1 MSKRTRII
9 LGSITGFLILFVIAS
24 FVANPIIESKIKKTI
39 VQEVPDGFQLNEYE
53 ISVSSFSG
61 SATIENLQI
70 SVTDTIAEFKDAQLS
85 LSKASFEGLSY
96 WTYLFSGKID
106 FNSITLYDLYVKT
119 YRDSTKTDDRK
130 KQQKDFEENISTE
143 KFTLEN
149 ASFLMKN
156 ADESNALQLDS
167 LNFSIT
173 DVKVNNT
180 TLQEK
185 IPFHFSEME
194 VDTKDFFY
202 ELNENETLSLKEF
215 TIVDQ
220 HLKIKDF
227 AIQTKSDS
235 LKPNL
240 EPASEIGRKDIK
252 IPSLTLSDLHFK
264 VIDSTFMLFGEDLE
278 IKNPSVWIQEGIK
291 KEPEN
296 IESTQKENNKKT
308 EMPLP
313 FSIASI
319 SINDAETTLLN
330 PDESSFLQVEDFNI
344 TLKEVL
350 VNTAT
355 LQHMIPCQ
363 FSDVEF
369 DSKSIQYQLN
379 DYDLLSLTTIYLSN
393 QELQIEDLAIKTKY
407 SKRELSKVLDKERD
421 HMDAEMPLV
430 TLQGL
435 QFKVSDSTFQVSGN
449 NLIIENP
456 VLKIY
461 RDKLVTDDTSIKPL
475 YSKSIRNI
483 PFQLT
488 LDSLHIN
495 NGSITYEEKVNIKQS
510 AGTINFSN
518 LNASIG
524 NVSNTYAQGE
534 KKTTIHIN
542 STFMDE
548 SPLKIDWSFDVNDLK
563 DTFQIQ
569 GELDALNATKM
580 NSFTKASLNVE
591 LEGKVKKTYFNIHG
605 DNDTSSV
612 DLRISYDNFK
622 VEILN
627 KENKRSW
634 LLSAVA
640 NIFVKKNSDSKGAN
654 FKEGNATAERNKD
667 KSFFNYLWINIQ
679 EGLKDVMVSI

>member
-9 LGSITGFLILFVIAS
+9 LGSIAGLLILVVMAPFI
-24 FVANPIIESKIKKTI
+24 ANPIIEHKIKKTI
-39 VQEVPDGFQLNEYE
+39 AKEVPEGFQINTYK
-53 ISVSSFSG
+53 ISVNSFRG

-70 SVTDTIAEFKDAQLS
+70 SVQDTIADFKDSQIS
-85 LSKASFEGLSY
+85 LSKASFDGLSY
-96 WTYLFSGKID
+96 WTYLFSGKVD
-106 FNSITLYDLYVKT
+106 FNSITLQDLNIKT
-119 YRDSTKTDDRK
+119 YRDTTKTKDRE
-130 KQQKDFEENISTE
+130 KQQKDFKENISTG

-149 ASFLMKN
+149 ASFLYKN
-156 ADESNALQLDS
+156 TDESVALEVDS
-167 LNFSIT
+167 LNFSIKN
-173 DVKVNNT
+173 VVVNQT

-194 VDTKDFFY
+194 VDTGDFFY

-215 TIVDQ
+215 KILDQ
-220 HLKIKDF
+220 HLEVTGL
-227 AIQTKSDS
+227 AIQTKSDT

-240 EPASEIGRKDIK
+240 QPASEIGRKDIK

-264 VIDSTFMLFGEDLE
+264 VVDSTFMLFGEDLE

-291 KEPEN
+291 KDSEN
-296 IESTQKENNKKT
+296 IESPQKENNKKT

-313 FSIASI
+313 FSIATI
-319 SINDAETTLLN
+319 SINNAKSTLLK
-330 PDESSFLQVEDFNI
+330 PDENPFLQIDDFNI

-363 FSDVEF
+363 FFDVEF

-379 DYDLLSLTTIYLSN
+379 NYDVLSLTTISLSN
-393 QELQIEDLAIKTKY
+393 HELQIEDLAIKTKY

-430 TLQGL
+430 TLRDL
-435 QFKVSDSTFQVSGN
+435 QFKVNDSTVQVSGSD
-449 NLIIENP
+449 LIIENP
-456 VLKIY
+456 VLKVY
-461 RDKLVTDDTSIKPL
+461 RDKLVADDTSIKPL

-483 PFQLT
+483 PFPLT

-495 NGSITYEEKVNIKQS
+495 NGAITYEEKVNAKQP
-510 AGTINFSN
+510 AGAISFSN
-518 LNASIG
+518 LNATLG
-524 NVSNTYAQGE
+524 NISNTYARGE
-534 KKTTIHIN
+534 KKTTIHII
-542 STFMDE
+542 SIFMDE
-548 SPLKIDWSFDVNDLK
+548 SPLRIDWIFDVNDLK

-605 DNDTSSV
+605 NNDRSSI

-622 VEILN
+622 VKILN
-627 KENKRSW
+627 KENNRSW
-634 LLSAVA
+634 VLSTVA
-640 NIFVKKNSDSKGAN
+640 NIFVKKNTDSKRGA
-654 FKEGNATAERNKD
+654 FTDARATAKRNKD

-679 EGLKDVMVSI
+679 EGLKEVMVAI

>member
-9 LGSITGFLILFVIAS
+9 LGSIAGFLILVVIAS
-24 FVANPIIESKIKKTI
+24 FIANPIIENKIKKTI
-39 VQEVPDGFQLNEYE
+39 AQEVPDGFQINEYE

-85 LSKASFEGLSY
+85 LSKASFKGLSY

-106 FNSITLYDLYVKT
+106 FNSITLYDLNVKT

-156 ADESNALQLDS
+156 ANESNALQLDS

-215 TIVDQ
+215 TIIDQ
-220 HLKIKDF
+220 NLEITDF
-227 AIQTKSDS
+227 AIQTKSDT

-240 EPASEIGRKDIK
+240 ESANRIGHKDIK

-264 VIDSTFMLFGEDLE
+264 VVDDTFQLFGEDLE
-278 IKNPSVWIQEGIK
+278 IKNPSIWVQQGINENPEKNEESQK
-291 KEPEN
+291 K
-296 IESTQKENNKKT
+296 K

-350 VNTAT
+350 VNTAS

-363 FSDVEF
+363 FSNIDF

-379 DYDLLSLTTIYLSN
+379 DYDVLSLTTISLLN
-393 QELQIEDLAIKTKY
+393 QKLEIENLAIKTKY
-407 SKRELSKVLDKERD
+407 SKTELSKVIKKERD
-421 HMDAEMPLV
+421 HMDVEMPMV
-430 TLQGL
+430 TLQDL
-435 QFKVSDSTFQVSGN
+435 NFNSIDTTFQVSGSD
-449 NLIIENP
+449 LSIEKP

-461 RDKLVTDDTSIKPL
+461 RNKLITDDTSIKPL
-475 YSKSIRNI
+475 YSKLIRNI
-483 PFQLT
+483 PFPLT

-495 NGSITYEEKVNIKQS
+495 NGSITYEEKVSSKQP
-510 AGTINFSN
+510 AGAINFSN

-548 SPLKIDWSFDVNDLK
+548 SPLKINWSFDVNDLK

-580 NSFTKASLNVE
+580 NSFAKASLNVE

-634 LLSAVA
+634 LLSSVA
-640 NIFVKKNSDSKGAN
+640 NIFVKKDSDSKNGT